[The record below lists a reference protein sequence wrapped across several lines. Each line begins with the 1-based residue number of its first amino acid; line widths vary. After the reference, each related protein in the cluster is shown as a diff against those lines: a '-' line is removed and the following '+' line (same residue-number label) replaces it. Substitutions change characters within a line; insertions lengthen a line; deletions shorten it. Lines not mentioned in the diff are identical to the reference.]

1 MRRNGAMGALQ
12 SELDKRREAVPDHS
26 VNAAP
31 GGTVVIMI
39 VIKLYGLIA
48 ENSGQR
54 QFVLNAE
61 TVREALDNISW
72 MSVEKEVLY
81 GALMFI
87 NGKPL
92 TGIRRLE
99 RRLYDGDELAL
110 LSPTGG
116 G

>member
-1 MRRNGAMGALQ
+1 
-12 SELDKRREAVPDHS
+12 
-26 VNAAP
+26 
-31 GGTVVIMI
+31 MI
-39 VIKLYGLIA
+39 TIRLYGLLA

-54 QFVLNAE
+54 QFVVEAE
-61 TVREALDNISW
+61 SVREALDHIAW
-72 MSVEKEVLY
+72 MSVDKEVLY
-81 GALMFI
+81 ESLLFI

-92 TGIRRLE
+92 IGARRLS